1 MALKSQPAKHFGYRN
16 IQVLKQSPLGV
27 GSFGA
32 VYRAKCDEL
41 PCVAKVLHP
50 TLIDPRDP
58 GARKILERFEQ
69 ECEFLNS
76 IRHPYIVQYLGVTWD
91 HESRLPVLLME
102 LMDENLTQFL
112 EQSPKPLTHHIQVD
126 LCYDI
131 ALALAYL
138 HSNGIVHR
146 DLSSNN
152 VLLIAGSR
160 AKVTDFGMSKFM
172 DANRRMTPLTM
183 CPGTTVYMSPEALK
197 EPPSYTEKLDCFS
210 HGVLTIQIITRQ
222 FPEPGERMKTVPD
235 PRSPTG
241 TTEMPVLETERRKSH
256 LALIESTHPLLQN
269 AIECLNYNEKDR
281 PLAGELCHRLSTAK
295 ESAWYSESLQQ
306 QTRRQQLQDN
316 TQEQSEN
323 ENQQLKQQL
332 MTATTQFQRQMEVKD
347 HQIAELQHK
356 LQQMVVIPNGSHC
369 LEDTDSLHPGRK
381 ALLESR
387 TIARDSLPICQSQAV
402 DTDPIELNLSMQ
414 GFGKAAPCK
423 MTRGAVAVGGDTAY
437 FRAGRSALV
446 YAFNLAM
453 EEWFTLPECPNDR
466 FTIAMI
472 NGLLTA
478 IGGMHGDQ
486 FTNAL
491 LSLIGEGS
499 NKTWSEHFPP
509 MPTKRYKVASV
520 STEHALIVAGGATK
534 HSHFLTGLCNVEV
547 MNTDVLQWSVVASL
561 PHPFMV
567 ASATICGDNL
577 YMLGAKTQNG
587 RSKEVLTCSVSN
599 LLQSTQSESQY
610 ESLSMSILERSV
622 WRKIAKVPV
631 YWATCTTARGK
642 LLAIG
647 GENSDKSSSNTVY
660 VYNNATDSWDIITY
674 MSVGRS
680 YPMVATLPRNKV
692 MIVGGFTN
700 PLRKTDTVE
709 FAIFL

>member
-1 MALKSQPAKHFGYRN
+1 MALKPQQAKHFAYRN

-50 TLIDPRDP
+50 TLIDLRDP
-58 GARKILERFEQ
+58 GAQKIIERFEQ
-69 ECEFLNS
+69 ECEFLNG
-76 IRHPYIVQYLGVTWD
+76 IRHPHVVQYLGVSWD
-91 HESRLPVLLME
+91 PESRLPVLLME

-112 EQSPKPLTHHIQVD
+112 EQSPKPLSPHIQVD
-126 LCYDI
+126 LCYDV

-138 HSNGIVHR
+138 HSNGIIHR

-152 VLLIAGSR
+152 VLLIAGCR
-160 AKVTDFGMSKFM
+160 AKVTDFGMSKFI

-222 FPEPGERMKTVPD
+222 FPKPGERMKTVPD

-256 LALIESTHPLLQN
+256 FALIEPTHPLLQN

-281 PLAGELCHRLSTAK
+281 PLDGELCDHLATVK
-295 ESAWYSESLQQ
+295 ESAWYTKSLQQ
-306 QTRRQQLQDN
+306 HTQKQQLEGN
-316 TQEQSEN
+316 TQEKNEN
-323 ENQQLKQQL
+323 ENQRLKQQL
-332 MTATTQFQRQMEVKD
+332 ETATAQFQRQMEVKD
-347 HQIAELQHK
+347 HQIAELQQK
-356 LQQMVVIPNGSHC
+356 LQQMVAISNGSHH
-369 LEDTDSLHPGRK
+369 LEEDTDSLQPRRK
-381 ALLESR
+381 ALSESR
-387 TIARDSLPICQSQAV
+387 AIAPDPLPICRSQSV
-402 DTDPIELNLSMQ
+402 DTDPIRLNLSMQ

-423 MTRGAVAVGGDTAY
+423 MTRGAVTVGGDTAY

-446 YAFNLAM
+446 YAFNSAT
-453 EEWFTLPECPNDR
+453 EEWFTLPECPYDR

-491 LSLIGEGS
+491 LSVIGEGS
-499 NKTWSEHFPP
+499 NKRWSKHFPP

-534 HSHFLTGLCNVEV
+534 HGYFLTGLCNVEV

-599 LLQSTQSESQY
+599 LLQST
-610 ESLSMSILERSV
+610 
-622 WRKIAKVPV
+622 
-631 YWATCTTARGK
+631 
-642 LLAIG
+642 
-647 GENSDKSSSNTVY
+647 
-660 VYNNATDSWDIITY
+660 
-674 MSVGRS
+674 
-680 YPMVATLPRNKV
+680 
-692 MIVGGFTN
+692 
-700 PLRKTDTVE
+700 
-709 FAIFL
+709 